1 MSTFSEITNRKE
13 PVLIDFFAT
22 WCQPCT
28 ALAPVLKEAK
38 AVLGDTAHILKID
51 IDKNQDLAA
60 KYQIKSVPTMLLF
73 KEGRQLW
80 RHSGII
86 TKDALI
92 SVINSHK
99 S

>member
-1 MSTFSEITNRKE
+1 MIYGTFSEITNRKE

-60 KYQIKSVPTMLLF
+60 KYQIKSVPFAALQR
-73 KEGRQLW
+73 RQA
-80 RHSGII
+80 
-86 TKDALI
+86 ALAAFR
-92 SVINSHK
+92 NNHK
-99 S
+99 RCAYFRYQFS

>member
-38 AVLGDTAHILKID
+38 VVLGDTAHILKID